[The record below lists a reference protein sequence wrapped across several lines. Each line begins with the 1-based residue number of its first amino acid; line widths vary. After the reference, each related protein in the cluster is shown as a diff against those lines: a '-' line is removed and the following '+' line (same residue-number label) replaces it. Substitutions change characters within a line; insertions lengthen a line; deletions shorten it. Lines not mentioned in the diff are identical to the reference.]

1 MSGILLDSVL
11 FEATVLNSLFWFV
24 LYLICDD
31 RFDYCRIDKEGDI
44 IKIRQVRLGV
54 LNGVEQGYADPG
66 AVDMGVVYR
75 IWYPQR
81 LRLCEFPGVL

>member
-11 FEATVLNSLFWFV
+11 FEATVLNSLFWLV

-54 LNGVEQGYADPG
+54 LND
-66 AVDMGVVYR
+66 VD
-75 IWYPQR
+75 
-81 LRLCEFPGVL
+81 